1 MATDIDSPSEQS
13 RGRGRCVPSFRR
25 KGDLNLSEQKRGCFL
40 GEVRFEFSNLQLSDV
55 DLTFRSAGVVFAN
68 LIFEECSFE
77 SGSFG
82 SIVEVENCVSSRD
95 GGTIQFH
102 HVSFRNNI
110 LINGAGLA
118 MQSPSCFELE
128 LIDFV
133 FETNTCDGHCGVI
146 LSRRNRLRDVI
157 IHQNKPFDSKNTNTT
172 VFHAPPRS
180 ETSVDRMN
188 SSENGCMSLKVV
200 EGFLNM
206 SRSQFIWNSISF
218 SQKGA
223 SNTSLQLKNATAS
236 IKDCLYRENEA
247 GYGGA
252 IRVEKNSSGIIT
264 DSQFGQNKASRFGG
278 SIYVQDFVLSVQKC
292 VFNEGSAENGGGI
305 YAFSSNV
312 SVEDTFA
319 SGLIADKYGGFLSG
333 GTSKIRV
340 KDCSFSENGAAE
352 GGGAIECYPNC
363 SFTDT
368 GSHYSGNSAE
378 FGGGIFL
385 ARNSSGI
392 ITDSQFDQNKA
403 SRSGG
408 SIYVDES
415 VLSVQKCVFNEGSA
429 ENGAGI
435 YAFSSIVSVQDTFAS
450 GLIADKYGGF
460 LSGGTSKIRVKDCS
474 FSENGAAEGGGAIEC
489 YPNCSFTDTGS
500 HYSGNS
506 AEFGGGI
513 FLARNSSGIITDSQ
527 FDQNKASRSGGA
539 LRIKGSVLS
548 IRKCNFTEGS
558 ARNGGGIYAS
568 SSNVSIRK
576 TEALHMFASEQGG
589 AFFLSK
595 SVFEIYSTQIS
606 QCEAMTNGGAIIVY
620 NLSRLLCSGCTL
632 AGNEASRGGAIFF
645 EYSFTQSI
653 SVQLDNSDIFNNS
666 ARFGGIHHKTDRVRG
681 SHCSLLR
688 RDPDR
693 RRN

>member
-13 RGRGRCVPSFRR
+13 RGRGRRVPSFRR

-40 GEVRFEFSNLQLSDV
+40 GEVRFEFSDLQLSDV

-157 IHQNKPFDSKNTNTT
+157 IHQNKPFDAKNTNTT

-264 DSQFGQNKASRFGG
+264 DSQFDQNKASRFGG
-278 SIYVQDFVLSVQKC
+278 SIYVQDSVLSVQKC

-305 YAFSSNV
+305 YAFTSNV
-312 SVEDTFA
+312 SVE
-319 SGLIADKYGGFLSG
+319 
-333 GTSKIRV
+333 
-340 KDCSFSENGAAE
+340 
-352 GGGAIECYPNC
+352 
-363 SFTDT
+363 
-368 GSHYSGNSAE
+368 
-378 FGGGIFL
+378 
-385 ARNSSGI
+385 
-392 ITDSQFDQNKA
+392 
-403 SRSGG
+403 
-408 SIYVDES
+408 
-415 VLSVQKCVFNEGSA
+415 
-429 ENGAGI
+429 
-435 YAFSSIVSVQDTFAS
+435 DTFAS

-645 EYSFTQSI
+645 EYSYTQSI